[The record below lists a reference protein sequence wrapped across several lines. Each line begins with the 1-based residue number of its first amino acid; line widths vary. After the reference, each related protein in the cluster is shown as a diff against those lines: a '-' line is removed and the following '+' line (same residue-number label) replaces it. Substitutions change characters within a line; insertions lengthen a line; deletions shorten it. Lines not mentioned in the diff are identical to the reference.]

1 MQKNRDLA
9 LLAEMPLHYAKTPV
23 MELQTPATRRAGVR
37 LLIKREDLNHP
48 FVSGNKWWKL
58 KYNLE
63 AAQQQSCQTL
73 LTFGGAYSNH
83 IYATAAA
90 AHELGLKSIGIIRG
104 EETIPLNPT
113 LAFAKDQGMELQ
125 YLSRTAYRSKHESEF
140 INQLKDRYGDFYL
153 IPEGGTN
160 QQAIK
165 GVVEWAQQLQ
175 KEVEFKYV
183 CVAVGTGGTLA
194 GLAEGLDKSK
204 EIIGFP
210 VLKNALFLEAEIRKY
225 TNKQNWKLNYDYHFG
240 GYAKTSPE
248 LMTFLQAFENEHGIL
263 LDPVYT
269 ARLMYGVFDWIE
281 RQGFPP
287 STTILVLHTGGLQGR
302 AGFHIT

>member
-1 MQKNRDLA
+1 
-9 LLAEMPLHYAKTPV
+9 MPLHYTQTPV
-23 MELQTPATRRAGVR
+23 TELQNLAIQKAGIR

-63 AAQQQSCQTL
+63 AAQQQGHQTL

-113 LAFAKDQGMELQ
+113 LAFAKDQGMELR

-160 QQAIK
+160 QLAIK
-165 GVVEWAQQLQ
+165 GVAELARQLQ
-175 KEVEFKYV
+175 TEVEFDYL
-183 CVAVGTGGTLA
+183 CAAVGTGGTVA
-194 GLAEGLDKSK
+194 GLVEGLDNSK
-204 EIIGFP
+204 QVLGFP
-210 VLKNALFLEAEIRKY
+210 VLKNASFLEAEIRKY
-225 TNKQNWKLNYDYHFG
+225 TNKQYWKLNYDYHLG
-240 GYAKTSPE
+240 GYAKPSLE
-248 LMTFLQAFENEHGIL
+248 LMNFLKAFEKEQGIL

-269 ARLMYGVFDWIE
+269 ARLMYGVLDLIKKNWFQPGSI
-281 RQGFPP
+281 
-287 STTILVLHTGGLQGR
+287 ILILHSGGLQGR
-302 AGFHIT
+302 AGFHLS